1 MLQKIRRNN
10 EKGFTLIELMI
21 VIAIIGILAAIAI
34 PQFAT
39 YRVRANNTSAA
50 ALLKNSVSCQAALNS
65 DLGCWG
71 ISDDGAALTGAA
83 GNTGSNIGNILAGQI
98 LAATRVSTGAHVT
111 GTNDNGAISAVG
123 LTVPDDMEIR
133 AGTTQNAIGNE
144 NVSYRMMTTA
154 MAGNRA
160 FGADSEISDVVYFVQ
175 NEEWNG
181 YGMSD
186 CLAGTDDIS
195 SSLTS
200 GSSMSTTGNDFRPG
214 GVAAN
219 GGGLPSATWVLLN

>member
-1 MLQKIRRNN
+1 
-10 EKGFTLIELMI
+10 
-21 VIAIIGILAAIAI
+21 
-34 PQFAT
+34 
-39 YRVRANNTSAA
+39 VRANNTSAA

-71 ISDDGAALTGAA
+71 ISADGQALTGAA
-83 GNTGSNIGNILAGQI
+83 GNTGANIGNILAGQI
-98 LAATRVSTGAHVT
+98 LAATRTESGAHVT

-123 LTVPDDMEIR
+123 ITVPDDMEIR
-133 AGTTQNAIGNE
+133 SGTTLNALGNN

-154 MAGNRA
+154 MAGNRS

-186 CLAGTDDIS
+186 CLAGQGDIS
-195 SSLTS
+195 SALTS
-200 GSSMSTTGNDFRPG
+200 GGAMSNTGNDFLAG
-214 GVAAN
+214 GNGAL